1 MENVLEVRGL
11 EKNYGRRKVVNG
23 VNFCVRESE
32 IVGLLGPNGAGKST
46 SFKMTCGIVKPDR
59 GQVFLG
65 EREVTEWPMFRRA
78 SEGRMGYLAQESSVF
93 RKLTVEQ
100 NILAIFELLG
110 VSYRERRKRTEGL
123 LEDFDITHIR
133 RSKAARLSGGERRR
147 LEIARCL
154 VTDPQIV
161 MLDEPFAGIDPV
173 TVQSI
178 QEIISK
184 LRARGIAILITDH
197 AAREILQTVDRC
209 YVISKGSV
217 LCEGNPNQIMQH
229 PDVRKEYLGDISDNF
244 QRPAPES
251 LSEMGSDPL
260 RRGQIF
266 NENDSP
272 PKGQTPFRAG
282 SQSVTPIAKPG
293 SRPAPG
299 PSQIRLADTQPENV
313 ESEATIDVGQSDEQP
328 ATIPTPH
335 GWFRRTKPTPA
346 QHVPATNDQPAA
358 QRPTRRRTDV

>member
-1 MENVLEVRGL
+1 MVNVLEVRGL
-11 EKNYGRRKVVNG
+11 EKKYGRRKVVNG
-23 VNFCVRESE
+23 VNFCVGESE

-65 EREVTEWPMFRRA
+65 EQEVTEWPMFRRA

-110 VSYRERRKRTEGL
+110 VSYRDRHKRTEDL

-133 RSKAARLSGGERRR
+133 RSKAGRLSGGERRR

-209 YVISKGSV
+209 YVISRGSV
-217 LCEGNPNQIMQH
+217 LCEGNPDQIMQH

-244 QRPAPES
+244 QRSSTAAP
-251 LSEMGSDPL
+251 
-260 RRGQIF
+260 
-266 NENDSP
+266 
-272 PKGQTPFRAG
+272 
-282 SQSVTPIAKPG
+282 TPIAKPG
-293 SRPAPG
+293 SRNAPS
-299 PSQIRLADTQPENV
+299 PSTDRLADTPEP
-313 ESEATIDVGQSDEQP
+313 EDSENSKAAATTDKP
-328 ATIPTPH
+328 AATVPVPH
-335 GWFRRTKPTPA
+335 GWFRRNKPAPA
-346 QHVPATNDQPAA
+346 PRESVVTTSQPPA
-358 QRPTRRRTDV
+358 QRPVRRRTDV